1 MAKLNTIVRF
11 LNKELRIKRI
21 KDNSKNGLQVRGR
34 SEVRRIAFGV
44 DACMELF
51 EKAKKEKCDLVIVH
65 HGLLW
70 KGKKA
75 DDALRKRINF
85 LKKNRISLY
94 AAHLPLDLH
103 QKYGNNIEL
112 CRILRLKNIKKFG
125 KYHGISIGYMGKTKK
140 PISLTEL
147 SRKINIK
154 LGTRCDYMK
163 FGKNSISR
171 IGIVSGGGA
180 DAIPEAA
187 KKVDCLLTGEYKH
200 SNYHTAKE
208 LGINVLAAGHYKTE
222 TLGVKALERL
232 LKQKFNIGTIFI
244 DIPTGM

>member
-1 MAKLNTIVRF
+1 MTKLNTIVRF
-11 LNKELRIKRI
+11 LDKELSIRKI
-21 KDNSKNGLQVRGR
+21 KDSSKNGLQVRGN
-34 SEVRRIAFGV
+34 SEVKKIAFGV

-51 EKAKKEKCDLVIVH
+51 EKAKKAGCDLVVVH

-75 DDALRKRINF
+75 NDILRKRMGF
-85 LKKNRISLY
+85 LKKNKISLY

-112 CRILRLKNIKKFG
+112 CRILKLKNVRKFG
-125 KYHGISIGYMGKTKK
+125 KYHGINIGYAGDTEK
-140 PISLTEL
+140 PISLTDL
-147 SRKINIK
+147 SRKISIE
-154 LGTRCDYMK
+154 LGTKCNYMK
-163 FGKNSISR
+163 FGKNFIRR

-187 KKVDCLLTGEYKH
+187 KKTDCLLTGEYKH
-200 SNYHTAKE
+200 SSYHTAKE
-208 LGINVLAAGHYKTE
+208 LGINVLAAGHYKSE
-222 TLGVKALERL
+222 TLGVKALMPL